1 MIKLLKKFERFVIIG
16 LLTMM
21 VVVVL
26 IAAVELAILIVQ
38 DIIRSRT
45 IVLLDTKEMLE
56 VFGFFLVILIGLELI
71 ETMKVYLV
79 DETVHVE
86 IMFLVAIIAI
96 TRKVIILDYKTLPP
110 LTLIGIAAIILAL
123 SVGYYALKR
132 AMNFKKEEEEHEESK
147 ITSRFGSG
155 AGLSD
160 GMRTHYPDNCE
171 LNIWSLTAGYHT
183 KGRISCGYSRQH
195 APAQYDNQGRQSHR
209 L

>member
-1 MIKLLKKFERFVIIG
+1 MTKLLKKFERFVIIG

-38 DIIRSRT
+38 DIIRSKT
-45 IVLLDTKEMLE
+45 IVLLDTQEMLE

-110 LTLIGIAAIILAL
+110 LTLIGVAAIILAL

-132 AMNFKKEEEEHEESK
+132 AMNFKK
-147 ITSRFGSG
+147 
-155 AGLSD
+155 
-160 GMRTHYPDNCE
+160 
-171 LNIWSLTAGYHT
+171 
-183 KGRISCGYSRQH
+183 
-195 APAQYDNQGRQSHR
+195 
-209 L
+209 

>member
-1 MIKLLKKFERFVIIG
+1 
-16 LLTMM
+16 MM

-132 AMNFKKEEEEHEESK
+132 AMNFKK
-147 ITSRFGSG
+147 
-155 AGLSD
+155 
-160 GMRTHYPDNCE
+160 
-171 LNIWSLTAGYHT
+171 
-183 KGRISCGYSRQH
+183 
-195 APAQYDNQGRQSHR
+195 
-209 L
+209 

>member
-1 MIKLLKKFERFVIIG
+1 MTKLLKKFERFVIIG

-21 VVVVL
+21 AVVVL

-38 DIIRSRT
+38 DIIRSKT

-56 VFGFFLVILIGLELI
+56 VFGFFLVILIGLELV

-110 LTLIGIAAIILAL
+110 LTLIGVAAIILAL

-132 AMNFKKEEEEHEESK
+132 AMNFKK
-147 ITSRFGSG
+147 
-155 AGLSD
+155 
-160 GMRTHYPDNCE
+160 
-171 LNIWSLTAGYHT
+171 
-183 KGRISCGYSRQH
+183 
-195 APAQYDNQGRQSHR
+195 
-209 L
+209 

>member
-132 AMNFKKEEEEHEESK
+132 AMNFKK
-147 ITSRFGSG
+147 
-155 AGLSD
+155 
-160 GMRTHYPDNCE
+160 
-171 LNIWSLTAGYHT
+171 
-183 KGRISCGYSRQH
+183 
-195 APAQYDNQGRQSHR
+195 
-209 L
+209 

>member
-1 MIKLLKKFERFVIIG
+1 MTKLLKKFERFVIIG

-38 DIIRSRT
+38 DIIRSKT

-56 VFGFFLVILIGLELI
+56 VFGFFLVILIGLELV

-110 LTLIGIAAIILAL
+110 LTLIGVAAIILAL

-132 AMNFKKEEEEHEESK
+132 AMNFKK
-147 ITSRFGSG
+147 
-155 AGLSD
+155 
-160 GMRTHYPDNCE
+160 
-171 LNIWSLTAGYHT
+171 
-183 KGRISCGYSRQH
+183 
-195 APAQYDNQGRQSHR
+195 
-209 L
+209 